1 MIRYQKLS
9 YSDAKVIIAEYDSYD
24 DNEFKDLENHW
35 RANDVSAS
43 AFDPSY
49 EDFRH
54 ELLAEFNSAL
64 VETSGKMTYL
74 LDLRVGIKLFQLMP
88 LDSIFLLLRPIMMIY
103 GDISQLKLCPI
114 LHISDI
120 QPQKKEVFGLIKN
133 ASSLILAASG

>member
-24 DNEFKDLENHW
+24 DNEFKYLENHW

-88 LDSIFLLLRPIMMIY
+88 LDSNFSIIEANNAGFLIPIVTKGRGAKYKAGVTRGTKIN
-103 GDISQLKLCPI
+103 I
-114 LHISDI
+114 
-120 QPQKKEVFGLIKN
+120 EE
-133 ASSLILAASG
+133 